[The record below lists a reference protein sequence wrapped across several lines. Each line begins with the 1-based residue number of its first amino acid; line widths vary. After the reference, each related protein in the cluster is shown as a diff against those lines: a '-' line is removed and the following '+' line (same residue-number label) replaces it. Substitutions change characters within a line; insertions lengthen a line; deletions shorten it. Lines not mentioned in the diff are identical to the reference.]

1 MDGGLSIWGWC
12 FLTAGWGSIFAL
24 TAFCVI
30 RLFRARRRQPETT
43 AGPQRDY
50 WASRIGMILAMAG
63 NAIGLGNFLRFPVQA
78 ASNGGGAYLI
88 PYFCAFLLLGIPMM
102 WMEWAIGRMGG
113 QHGHG
118 STPGMFALLW
128 RRPAAKYLGALGV
141 FLPLVVVVYYNVI
154 ESWTLAYTWFS
165 ATGRYFGYASR
176 KAMGQFLRGFQ
187 GAESNAFFQSPAT
200 LIVFLVITLG
210 INFIFLYRGIS
221 RGIEVLAK
229 YGMPLLFVFAVVLA
243 IRVLFL
249 GTPDPAHPDCNVA
262 SGLGFMWN
270 PDFSRLGDASVWL
283 AAAGQ
288 IFFTTGISM
297 GIMTTYAS
305 YIRRDADLTLNGL
318 ATATTNEFVEVIL
331 GGTIAIPAAVAFFG
345 LVETQEIARQG
356 AYDLGFQAL
365 PVIFQQLPLGEL
377 FGAAWFLLLFIAG
390 ITSSAALTQPAI
402 ALLQDD
408 LGWSRRR
415 AVLVVFGVLFV
426 SATLVVL
433 YFRFGFL
440 DELDFWAGTF
450 GLVVLG
456 ASESILFSWV
466 YGIRRGWEE
475 ITRGAELRV
484 PQVFKFVMKY
494 ITPIYLLIILGVWLV
509 QDAMPKLVMQGVP
522 TERQPYLW
530 GARALLFIIAL
541 LTLVI
546 IRFAWSRRVRHE
558 AEGTASR

>member
-1 MDGGLSIWGWC
+1 MDGGLNTWGWC

-30 RLFRARRRQPETT
+30 RLIRARRRQPETA

-50 WASRIGMILAMAG
+50 WATRIGMILAMAG

-165 ATGRYFGYASR
+165 ATGRYFGHASR
-176 KAMGQFLRGFQ
+176 EAMGQFLRGFQ

-200 LIVFLVITLG
+200 LIIFLAITLG

-229 YGMPLLFVFAVVLA
+229 YGMPLLFVFAVLLA

-249 GTPDPAHPDCNVA
+249 GTPDPAHPECNVV

-318 ATATTNEFVEVIL
+318 STATTNEFVEIIL

-377 FGAAWFLLLFIAG
+377 FGAVWFLLLFIAG

-426 SATLVVL
+426 SAALVVL
-433 YFRFGFL
+433 YFRYGFL

-475 ITRGAELRV
+475 ITRGAELRI
-484 PQVFKFVMKY
+484 PQVFRFVMKY
-494 ITPIYLLIILGVWLV
+494 ITPVYLLIILGVWLV
-509 QDAMPKLVMQGVP
+509 QDAVPKLLMQNVP

-530 GARALLFIIAL
+530 GARALLFVIAL
-541 LTLVI
+541 LTLAVI
-546 IRFAWSRRVRHE
+546 RVAWSRRARRE
-558 AEGTASR
+558 TERTASR